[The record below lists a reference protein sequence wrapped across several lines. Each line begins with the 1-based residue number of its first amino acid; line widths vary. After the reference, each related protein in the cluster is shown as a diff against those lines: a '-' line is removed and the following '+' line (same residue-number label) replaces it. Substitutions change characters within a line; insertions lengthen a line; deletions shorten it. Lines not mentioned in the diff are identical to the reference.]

1 MENIFLTYIRPI
13 FILLF
18 FLQSLHAYTLYD
30 NRIEDKI
37 WKSGETLLGFMQENM
52 LPLKLYYEMDSED
65 EKLSSDIRSSTIC
78 HILRDDDYE
87 IRQALIPLNE
97 ELQLHIFRERD
108 KTYTMSVEPIL
119 YQSQK
124 KSLVLTLDDVLSK
137 DIVAKTG
144 NFQLS
149 VELEQIFKKSF
160 DFRKLKLNDKIA
172 IFYTQKT
179 RMGKF
184 YGTQII
190 DAAMIKNGSKK
201 HYLFLAK
208 DGNYYDDKAKTTDTT
223 SFIQPCKYRRISS
236 RFTKKRW
243 HPILRRYRA
252 HHGID
257 YAGPSG
263 TPIKAAFDGK
273 VIFMGTKGGY
283 GKTIVIRHKGGY
295 KTLYAHLS
303 RYKNSVRKSYVKK
316 GTVIGYMGNTGKST
330 GSHLH
335 FGLSLNN
342 RWINPEH
349 KITFR
354 GGLKGSKKQEFLK
367 IVKGYKGR
375 IGQLLEEV

>member
-1 MENIFLTYIRPI
+1 MIHIRFI

-18 FLQSLHAYTLYD
+18 SLQSLNAYNLYD

-52 LPLKLYYEMDSED
+52 LPLKLYYEMDVED
-65 EKLSSDIRSSTIC
+65 EKLSSDIQANTIC
-78 HILRDDDYE
+78 HILRDENYD
-87 IRQALIPLNE
+87 IKQALIPLNE
-97 ELQLHIFRERD
+97 ELQLHILRDTNQSFR
-108 KTYTMSVEPIL
+108 MSVEPIL
-119 YQSQK
+119 YQSEK
-124 KSLVLTLDDVLSK
+124 KTLVLNLENVLSK

-149 VELEQIFKKSF
+149 VEIEQMFRKSF
-160 DFRKLKLNDKIA
+160 DFTRLKLDDKIVV
-172 IFYTQKT
+172 FYTQKM

-184 YGTQII
+184 YGSQNVT
-190 DAAMIKNGSKK
+190 AALIKNKSKK

-208 DGNYYDDKAKTTDTT
+208 DGNYYDEKAKTTDTT
-223 SFIQPCKYRRISS
+223 SFMQPCKYRRISS

-243 HPILRRYRA
+243 HPILKRYRA

-257 YAGPSG
+257 YAGPTG
-263 TPIKAAFDGK
+263 TPIRAAYGGK

-303 RYKNSVRKSYVKK
+303 RFKNSVRRKNVKK

-330 GSHLH
+330 GPHLH
-335 FGLSLNN
+335 FGLSHNN
-342 RWINPEH
+342 KWINPAH
-349 KITFR
+349 KITFK
-354 GGLKGSKKQEFLK
+354 GGLQGSKKQEFLK
-367 IVKGYKGR
+367 VVKEYKGK
-375 IGQLLEEV
+375 IEQLLKET